1 MPSYFLAKSEPAVYA
16 FARLVKDKKT
26 VWDGVRNFEA
36 RNNLRQ
42 MKKGD
47 LVLFYHSGEDK
58 AVVGI
63 AKVLREAY
71 PDPTSKEGDW
81 SAVDLAPV
89 KALTEHVTLAH
100 MKADPAFEGLSL
112 LKKSRLSV
120 LPVSPTHF
128 ERILKLGKT
137 KAQ

>member
-1 MPSYFLAKSEPAVYA
+1 MPSYFLAKSEPETYA
-16 FARLVKDKKT
+16 FAQLVKDAKT

-36 RNNLRQ
+36 RNNLRR

-47 LVLFYHSGEDK
+47 VVLFYHSGDDK
-58 AVVGI
+58 AVVGV

-81 SAVDLAPV
+81 SAVDLGPV
-89 KALTEHVTLAH
+89 KALAQPVSLGQ
-100 MKADPAFEGLSL
+100 MKSDPTFEGLSL

-120 LPVSPTHF
+120 LPVSPAHF
-128 ERILKLGKT
+128 ARILKLGKT
-137 KAQ
+137 KI

>member
-1 MPSYFLAKSEPAVYA
+1 MPSHFLAKSEPETYA
-16 FARLVKDKKT
+16 FAQLVKDEKT

-36 RNNLRQ
+36 RNNLRR

-47 LVLFYHSGEDK
+47 LVLFYHSGDDK
-58 AVVGI
+58 AVVGV

-71 PDPTSKEGDW
+71 PDPTSKEEDW
-81 SAVDLAPV
+81 SAVDLGPV
-89 KALTEHVTLAH
+89 KALAQPVSLGQ

-120 LPVSPTHF
+120 LPVSPAHF
-128 ERILKLGKT
+128 ARILKLGKT
-137 KAQ
+137 KI

>member
-1 MPSYFLAKSEPAVYA
+1 MPSYFLAKSEPETYA
-16 FARLVKDKKT
+16 FAQLVKDKKT

-47 LVLFYHSGEDK
+47 LVLFYHSGDDK

-81 SAVDLAPV
+81 SAVDLGPV
-89 KALTEHVTLAH
+89 KPLAEYVSLGQ
-100 MKADPAFEGLSL
+100 MKADAGFEGLSL

-120 LPVSPTHF
+120 LPVSPAHF
-128 ERILKLGKT
+128 ARILKLGKT
-137 KAQ
+137 KL

>member
-1 MPSYFLAKSEPAVYA
+1 MPSYFLAKSEPEVYA

-36 RNNLRQ
+36 RNNLRR

-47 LVLFYHSGEDK
+47 VVLFYHSGDDK

-63 AKVLREAY
+63 AEVLREAY
-71 PDPTSKEGDW
+71 PDPTSTDGDW
-81 SAVDLAPV
+81 SAVDLGAV
-89 KALTEHVTLAH
+89 KALAEPVSLAQ

-120 LPVSPTHF
+120 LPVSPPHF
-128 ERILKLGKT
+128 AKILKLGKT
-137 KAQ
+137 KL